1 MLRRDFVRRLPVVTT
16 GLVAGVATLSLTACA
31 GIPYVVP
38 RLQPGRLVVPAAVL
52 AESGQVF
59 LQSPDMDR
67 PVYVRR
73 DGSGEIV
80 ALLASCTH
88 RGCQPEPVGD
98 RLVCPCHGSEFS
110 LTGSVLVGPAE
121 RRLTRYEVSE
131 QGEEVIVWL
140 EPRGVS

>member
-38 RLQPGRLVVPAAVL
+38 RLRPGRLVVPAAVL
-52 AESGQVF
+52 AESGQAF

-110 LTGSVLVGPAE
+110 LTGSVLVGPAQ
-121 RRLTRYEVSE
+121 RPLTRYEVSE

-140 EPRGVS
+140 EPRGV

>member
-16 GLVAGVATLSLTACA
+16 GLVTGVSTLSLTACA

-38 RLQPGRLVVPAAVL
+38 RILPGGLVVSAATLV
-52 AESGQVF
+52 ESGEVF
-59 LQSPDMDR
+59 LQSPGMER
-67 PVYVRR
+67 PVYMRR

-110 LTGSVLVGPAE
+110 LTGSVLVGPAA
-121 RRLTRYEVSE
+121 RPLMRYEVSE

-140 EPRGVS
+140 EPRGV